1 MSYREALRAAELARV
16 NYQHTARVMQNCRRN
31 GWHAE
36 AEGLRPKLARL
47 AGEWRAATE
56 AMKAA
61 REAHS
66 VVS

>member
-1 MSYREALRAAELARV
+1 MTYIEALRAAITARL
-16 NYQHTARVMQNCRRN
+16 NYEATARVLRNCRRN
-31 GWHAE
+31 GWHEE
-36 AEGLRPKLARL
+36 AEGLRPKLTRL

-61 REAHS
+61 RERHS